1 MPSYMYVLAALVA
14 IGALF
19 GPQLVGLLKRKAE
32 DVGFDGPSDR
42 LDAIANVEEVRIFAE
57 ENGYP
62 ESLDLA
68 RQLQA
73 KLCTEQQQVSD
84 A

>member
-19 GPQLVGLLKRKAE
+19 GPQLVSLLRRKTE
-32 DVGFDGPSDR
+32 DFDFDGPR
-42 LDAIANVEEVRIFAE
+42 GRIDAIANVEEVRVFAE

-62 ESLDLA
+62 ESLELA

-73 KLCTEQQQVSD
+73 KLCTEQQVSD